1 MVAATRGGAAATNSA
16 ASRVVMC
23 SITTLRPGWRN
34 TSGERMRSMNTRSRS
49 KTSTSGSVTSPCTS
63 SGMPCCSIA
72 SSTRAQRAMSVTPES
87 ELVVAP
93 AG

>member
-1 MVAATRGGAAATNSA
+1 
-16 ASRVVMC
+16 
-23 SITTLRPGWRN
+23 
-34 TSGERMRSMNTRSRS
+34 MNTASRS

-63 SGMPCCSIA
+63 SGTPCVAIA
-72 SSTRAQRAMSVTPES
+72 SSTGVALRCRVTPES

>member
-1 MVAATRGGAAATNSA
+1 MYSA
-16 ASRVVMC
+16 AWRVVMC
-23 SITTLRPGWRN
+23 SNTTFSCGNRVRSGIIT
-34 TSGERMRSMNTRSRS
+34 RSMKTASRS

-63 SGMPCCSIA
+63 SGMPASAMA
-72 SSTRAQRAMSVTPES
+72 SSTGITRSMERTPAS